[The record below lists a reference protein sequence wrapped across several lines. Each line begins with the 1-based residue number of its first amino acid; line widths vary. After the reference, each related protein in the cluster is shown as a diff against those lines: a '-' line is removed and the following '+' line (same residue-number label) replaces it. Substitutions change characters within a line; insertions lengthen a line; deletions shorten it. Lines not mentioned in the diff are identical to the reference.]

1 MFQKSEPLLFFNN
14 LVKNELIL
22 IIFDTKNSE
31 QIDIDVY

>member
-22 IIFDTKNSE
+22 IIFGKHNPE
-31 QIDIDVY
+31 EF